1 MASESTPSRQRLE
14 LARAEAYRGHSG
26 QKRAHLRCQLITCQ
40 GRDTETLL

>member
-14 LARAEAYRGHSG
+14 LARAEAYRG